1 MDIKDYYDMLPKCIS
16 LIRSVTKDSSTYR
29 QAVDSLHNL
38 EKNYGTTI
46 PVEHQPIDTEQHR
59 ENFLKYNPQATSV
72 RESIVLYTALSA
84 LTLGIAVG
92 GIIFRALSQIGIGLF
107 IAALAGIIA
116 LYKKNKL
123 ERKTGFW
130 LAAHPLEDC
139 EIWHIADYWE

>member
-29 QAVDSLHNL
+29 QAVSSLRNL

-59 ENFLKYNPQATSV
+59 ENFLKYNPDAASDAGF
-72 RESIVLYTALSA
+72 IKMGSA
-84 LTLGIAVG
+84 VIAFTIGIAIG
-92 GIIFRALSQIGIGLF
+92 GLLCGSLISIGLGL
-107 IAALAGIIA
+107 IAALPNGVMVLRKKII
-116 LYKKNKL
+116 LSRNVK
-123 ERKTGFW
+123 RW

-139 EIWHIADYWE
+139 EIWHVADYWE